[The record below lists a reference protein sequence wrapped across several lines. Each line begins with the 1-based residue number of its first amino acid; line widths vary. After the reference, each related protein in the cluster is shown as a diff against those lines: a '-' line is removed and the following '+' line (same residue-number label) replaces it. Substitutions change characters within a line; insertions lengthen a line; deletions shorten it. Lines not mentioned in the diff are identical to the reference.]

1 MTGVGVG
8 ASPVF
13 RSSASSSSSAG
24 GTSAGG
30 GGSAKGTKLS
40 VERSLL
46 AEIVSVAAAP
56 FFGGCC
62 AVYCKHWRQSRHCTH
77 SFLRSMPFISNA
89 SPPPSASPPT
99 PRIFQPQART
109 FALLSVPLR

>member
-46 AEIVSVAAAP
+46 AEIVSVAVAP
-56 FFGGCC
+56 FLVVVVLYIVSIGVKVATVRTVFCDRC
-62 AVYCKHWRQSRHCTH
+62 LSSVTPHRH
-77 SFLRSMPFISNA
+77 L
-89 SPPPSASPPT
+89 
-99 PRIFQPQART
+99 
-109 FALLSVPLR
+109 VPLPQPPEYSNRKLVRLHS